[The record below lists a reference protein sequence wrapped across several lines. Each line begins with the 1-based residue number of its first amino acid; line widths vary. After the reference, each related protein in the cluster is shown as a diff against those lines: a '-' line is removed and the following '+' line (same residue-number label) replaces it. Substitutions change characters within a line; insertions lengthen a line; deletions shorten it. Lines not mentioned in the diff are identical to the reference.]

1 MQPFGFPN
9 FSAKIFQSTGLTRSL
24 LRSTTLSTA
33 SGKEGI
39 FFTLFP
45 QSGERV
51 EQRSVFGVSKRAG

>member
-9 FSAKIFQSTGLTRSL
+9 FSAKIFQRTGLTRSL

-39 FFTLFP
+39 FFLPSFRKAERGSNSVAH
-45 QSGERV
+45 SG
-51 EQRSVFGVSKRAG
+51 